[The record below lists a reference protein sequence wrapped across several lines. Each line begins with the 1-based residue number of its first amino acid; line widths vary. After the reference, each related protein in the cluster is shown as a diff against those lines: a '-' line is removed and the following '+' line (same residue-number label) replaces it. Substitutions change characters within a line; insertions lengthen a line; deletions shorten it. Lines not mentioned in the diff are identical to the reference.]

1 MGTRGR
7 IGIEH
12 TDGSITSVYHH
23 FDSYSSW
30 LGVKLNEHY
39 NTPEKV
45 SDLIAGGDMSV
56 CLDDDGQPNPQ
67 YYSQRGENCPPR
79 TDADYH
85 EYTNVD
91 RGEEFHY
98 IWTTDHEWICIDQH
112 QFDGTDQ
119 APELVQI
126 PGYEVE

>member
-1 MGTRGR
+1 MGTRAR
-7 IGIEH
+7 IGVEH

-23 FDSYSSW
+23 WDGYASW

-39 NTPEKV
+39 NTIESATK
-45 SDLIAGGDMSV
+45 LIMGGDMSV

-79 TDADYH
+79 TDENYSQFTDK
-85 EYTNVD
+85 D
-91 RGEEFHY
+91 LGEEFHY
-98 IWTTDHEWICIDQH
+98 IFTTDHEWICIDQH
-112 QFDGTDQ
+112 QYDGTDQ
-119 APELVQI
+119 APELIQI